1 MAHLP
6 IPLELTKI
14 SGVTRK
20 GRGIFGF
27 SQHQLKKKNIW
38 PVLFVVSYQIG
49 RYFTFEGGNVQ
60 FILSLRNATSNTCG
74 FIGHP

>member
-27 SQHQLKKKNIW
+27 SQHQLKKRTSGL
-38 PVLFVVSYQIG
+38 LFLL
-49 RYFTFEGGNVQ
+49 
-60 FILSLRNATSNTCG
+60 FIVK
-74 FIGHP
+74 